1 MRYSVV
7 DFLVSSML
15 RWIFS
20 EKNPVENAEY
30 APGTFV
36 RLLMNAAQAKDYV
49 ETISGLDQ
57 GLPNVD
63 TLFWRLSE
71 CASRDLILREY
82 KKVVRRSIEA
92 AKAQI
97 RRRRFIIAIDETHEP
112 FYGRIKNLWIHD
124 YRNGVK
130 GATGSYKYIVVSIV
144 SGDLRFIL
152 LVIPIPKISLETDYY
167 VKELLIFV
175 KSLIPI
181 EIILL
186 DRGFYTWGVINVLK
200 ELKLR
205 YIILVPKYDKFK
217 DWLKKGAGL
226 RKHQGELN
234 RDKTSCK
241 ISTYIAILPDYKGF
255 DWVFATNIEYD
266 NIFSYVRYY
275 KKRWGIETTFRVQ
288 DEVRIKTKSLIPLI
302 RFALFVFECLLYN
315 VWQFFK
321 GRVPFRRFV
330 NILFRRRIIKT
341 AVFAV
346 IELLKEK
353 DILDDK
359 GPPPDKIYEVLIEK
373 FGYFDGVILQ
383 HGC

>member
-1 MRYSVV
+1 MRYSVM
-7 DFLVSSML
+7 DFLVSSLL

-20 EKNPVENAEY
+20 EKHPLENAEY

-36 RLLMNAAQAKDYV
+36 QLLINAAQAKDYV
-49 ETISGLDQ
+49 ETISSLDP

-71 CASRDLILREY
+71 CASLDLILREY
-82 KKVVRRSIEA
+82 KKVVKRNIEA
-92 AKAQI
+92 VKEQI

-112 FYGRIKNLWIHD
+112 FYGRLKNLWIHD

-152 LVIPIPKISLETDYY
+152 LAIPIPKISVETDYY

-181 EIILL
+181 ELVLL
-186 DRGFYTWGVINVLK
+186 DRGFYAWGVIKVLQ
-200 ELKLR
+200 ELKLG
-205 YIILVPKYDKFK
+205 YIILVPKYTVFK

-226 RKHQGELN
+226 HEHQGKLN
-234 RDKTSCK
+234 RDKTIYN
-241 ISTYIAILPDYKGF
+241 ISTYIAVLPDFKGS
-255 DWVFATNIEYD
+255 DWVFATNIKYEK
-266 NIFSYVRYY
+266 IFRYVRYY

-288 DEVRIKTKSLIPLI
+288 DEVKIRTKSPIPEI
-302 RFALFVFECLLYN
+302 RFALFVFECMLYN

-330 NILFRRRIIKT
+330 NILFRMSIIKT
-341 AVFAV
+341 AVEV
-346 IELLKEK
+346 IALQTEK
-353 DILDDK
+353 GFLNGKD
-359 GPPPDKIYEVLIEK
+359 PPPDKIYGEISGK
-373 FGYFDGVILQ
+373 FGYIGRGSL
-383 HGC
+383 HSGC